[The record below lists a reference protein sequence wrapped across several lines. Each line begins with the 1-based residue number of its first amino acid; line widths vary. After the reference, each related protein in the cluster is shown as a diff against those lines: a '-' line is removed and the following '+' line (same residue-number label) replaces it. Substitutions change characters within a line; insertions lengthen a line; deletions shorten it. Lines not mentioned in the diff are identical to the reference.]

1 MIVIKVGYKSY
12 LVNITDAGKVDVHR
26 KLGFFGKLFIR
37 NSHTATSIRFENKI
51 SELISKNEFV
61 AVKNSKDQLSN
72 IIRNSGDKKVVEVA
86 NYGMHENRV
95 NLVKSGVVEDL
106 NQKTP
111 GKDIALNTID
121 EYNKRLDIIPVKLKA
136 SQYLRTMRHIA
147 SGNIIPKGD
156 PNSNYTDQKLTKWR
170 DFLSKH
176 ADKINIP
183 KKIFSYM
190 NQKPGEADGNQKT
203 TGWKAAFR
211 NDPDQALKQFV
222 TKNISRGVSQSVN
235 GINDA
240 EIEFIAGKLKKFV
253 EISVEETKTQEQR
266 QKVSND
272 FHDFYRVDDKWKLEG
287 SDKTPE
293 VLKNIFDNVLA
304 YSTFRQTSKL
314 GIDFFREQKV
324 PVLFQFSDNKGRSLA
339 GEGKNKII
347 NEDFWKTSK
356 HEGEKPITGSSITN
370 SELRHV
376 NKILQNQNLDEKTSS
391 QAGIYLASGG
401 LQV

>member
-1 MIVIKVGYKSY
+1 M
-12 LVNITDAGKVDVHR
+12 
-26 KLGFFGKLFIR
+26 
-37 NSHTATSIRFENKI
+37 
-51 SELISKNEFV
+51 
-61 AVKNSKDQLSN
+61 
-72 IIRNSGDKKVVEVA
+72 
-86 NYGMHENRV
+86 
-95 NLVKSGVVEDL
+95 
-106 NQKTP
+106 
-111 GKDIALNTID
+111 
-121 EYNKRLDIIPVKLKA
+121 
-136 SQYLRTMRHIA
+136 
-147 SGNIIPKGD
+147 
-156 PNSNYTDQKLTKWR
+156 
-170 DFLSKH
+170 
-176 ADKINIP
+176 
-183 KKIFSYM
+183 
-190 NQKPGEADGNQKT
+190 
-203 TGWKAAFR
+203 
-211 NDPDQALKQFV
+211 
-222 TKNISRGVSQSVN
+222 
-235 GINDA
+235 
-240 EIEFIAGKLKKFV
+240 KKFA